1 MINKRIHVPCPMN
14 TYEVCSSHLSP
25 GYITVYY
32 ERTTADGFKYT
43 LRGTVRILS
52 LKEEKK

>member
-1 MINKRIHVPCPMN
+1 MINKKNPCPMN